1 MTAAAQSLLG
11 VLDASLGERL
21 LRTLLFRGGF
31 NTTLVVAGTT
41 LLGLA
46 AGIVGVFALLRK
58 RSLVTDAI
66 GHATLPGIAIAF
78 LAGALVG
85 EGVGRSLPWLLLGA
99 TVAGVV
105 GVLCIQGILG
115 ATRLHEDAAIAIVL
129 SVFFGAGV
137 VLLSVIQ
144 AHAAAGSA
152 GLMRF
157 IYGQAASMA
166 PSDVALMATVAGI
179 AIAVALLLRKEL
191 AIVAFN
197 DAFAKVDGW
206 PVALVDLALMGL
218 VIAVTIAGIQA
229 VGLILV
235 LAMLVIP
242 AVAARF
248 WTERLGT
255 LLALG
260 GAFGAASGYVGAVIS
275 SLAPRQPAGA
285 IIVLTAGAIFLA
297 SLIAAPRRGVVAAAA
312 RRIRMRI
319 RIAGEHLLEEAA
331 ELRTATLPS
340 RAIDELARLR
350 GWSPWLRR
358 VVILSLRRGGFVGR
372 SLPDGLEVTPAGLE
386 RGVRIARNH
395 ALWTQYL
402 TSRADVAASH
412 VDWSVDVVE
421 HVLSEELIAE
431 LERELAAAG
440 GGRGEARGGS
450 RP

>member
-1 MTAAAQSLLG
+1 MSAVLPGLLG
-11 VLDASLGERL
+11 TLDPSLGERL

-31 NTTLVVAGTT
+31 NTSLVVAGTT

-46 AGIVGVFALLRK
+46 AGVVGVFALLRK

-78 LAGALVG
+78 LVGGLIG
-85 EGVGRSLPWLLLGA
+85 EGAGRSLPWLLAGA
-99 TVAGVV
+99 TIAGVV
-105 GVLCIQGILG
+105 GVLGIHAILR

-157 IYGQAASMA
+157 IYGQAASMG
-166 PSDVALMATVAGI
+166 PSDVALMASVAGI
-179 AIAVALLLRKEL
+179 AIAAALLLRKEL
-191 AIVAFN
+191 AIVSFN

-206 PVALVDLALMGL
+206 PVGLVDLALMAL
-218 VIAVTIAGIQA
+218 VVAVTIAGIQA

-235 LAMLVIP
+235 VAMLVIP

-248 WTERLGT
+248 WTERLGP
-255 LLALG
+255 LVMLG
-260 GAFGAASGYVGAVIS
+260 GVFGAASGYLGAVLS

-285 IIVLTAGAIFLA
+285 IIVLTAGAIFGA
-297 SLIAAPRRGVVAAAA
+297 SLLAAPRRGVVAAVA
-312 RRIRMRI
+312 RRVRMRI

-331 ELRTATLPS
+331 ERGTATLPS
-340 RAIDELARLR
+340 RAMDDLARLR

-358 VVILSLRRGGFVGR
+358 IVVISLRRAGFVGR
-372 SLPDGLEVTPAGLE
+372 SGRDGLEITPAGRA

-412 VDWSVDVVE
+412 VDWSADVVE
-421 HVLSEELIAE
+421 HVLSEELVAE
-431 LERELAAAG
+431 LERELAALDETREG
-440 GGRGEARGGS
+440 TRS
-450 RP
+450 